1 MPASNLTELLS
12 RLLQLINITLEGN
25 QPTTKMLPL
34 DQDTLDGITELRTQI
49 HYVSDP
55 DATTFRLRLLGCIK
69 GKLPLVYCR
78 HKSKTVYSTRQYCQ
92 VLPFS
97 DKRMPPEPYRRNFFR
112 GKCLS
117 FKPFR
122 CSHPTQ
128 PFFTE
133 LSTTQPTTRSSTVTT
148 TVITTT
154 PPSSTTPGKAV
165 ESRLVLHLLFLCF
178 IPILNTQVSHTQS
191 FISSLTET

>member
-1 MPASNLTELLS
+1 M
-12 RLLQLINITLEGN
+12 
-25 QPTTKMLPL
+25 
-34 DQDTLDGITELRTQI
+34 
-49 HYVSDP
+49 
-55 DATTFRLRLLGCIK
+55 
-69 GKLPLVYCR
+69 
-78 HKSKTVYSTRQYCQ
+78 
-92 VLPFS
+92 VLPNYGHRSITSVIPMQRHS
-97 DKRMPPEPYRRNFFR
+97 DYVYWAASKVSCHLCTAGTNLKPSIPQDSIARFFPLAIR
-112 GKCLS
+112 ECLLNRTDEISFGAKCLS